1 MVTDVADIV
10 PSEESG
16 RVSPP
21 LRSLRDMPGP
31 TGNPI
36 VGMALEFRRG
46 VLPTLLRGFREFGDL
61 VAYRFGPALGPM
73 RQFGVAA
80 HHPDLVQQV
89 LTESERTY
97 GKDTLGFQTL
107 SDLLGR
113 GLLTTEGERWRRQ
126 RRTLAP
132 LFTPRRVAS
141 YADLMRDEADR
152 LIQESPPP
160 TSAPARRNAAPAH
173 AGGPV
178 DLHALMMRY
187 TLRVVGRALFGEDVD
202 EAVPA
207 LRTLVPLAGR
217 LTQQRTLQFVRFPL
231 AWPTPRNRRM
241 RTVRTRQ
248 YEIVD
253 RILARHTSTAN
264 AADDLVTRLQAARD
278 PETGAPL
285 SVDEIR
291 DQVLVFLLAGHE
303 TTAGALTFTLHLL
316 GRDPEL
322 QEKALGDNQ
331 LLRASLLE
339 GMRLFPPAYLT
350 ERITLG
356 DTVLGGYHLPRG
368 TLVVV
373 SPWVTH
379 RHPAYWPDP
388 DRFDPYRFVGE
399 HGRPRYAYFPFGG
412 GPRSCIGEHFAM
424 LEAEI
429 LLRSLLGRYRIE
441 STSADVEVAAY
452 VTLRPAGPVL
462 GRLHPR

>member
-1 MVTDVADIV
+1 MVTDIADTA
-10 PSEESG
+10 PPEESG
-16 RVSPP
+16 PVDPP
-21 LRSLRDMPGP
+21 LRSLLDMPGP
-31 TGNPI
+31 KGNPV

-46 VLPTLLRGFREFGDL
+46 VLPALLRGFREYGDL
-61 VAYRFGPALGPM
+61 VAYRFGPARGPM

-97 GKDTLGFQTL
+97 GKDTLGFQIL

-113 GLLTTEGERWRRQ
+113 GLLTTEGELWRRQ

-132 LFTPRRVAS
+132 LFTPRRVGH

-152 LIQESPPP
+152 VIRESPP
-160 TSAPARRNAAPAH
+160 AAGSGH
-173 AGGPV
+173 HESRV

-207 LRTLVPLAGR
+207 LRTLVPLGGR

-231 AWPTPRNRRM
+231 DWPTPRNRRM
-241 RTVRTRQ
+241 RTVRAKQ

-253 RILARHTSTAN
+253 RILARHTSAAGGIPAEN
-264 AADDLVTRLQAARD
+264 GADDLVTRLEAARD

-285 SVDEIR
+285 SAGEIR

-303 TTAGALTFTLHLL
+303 TTAGALTFSLHEL
-316 GRDPEL
+316 GRQPEL
-322 QEKALGDNQ
+322 QEKALDDDQ

-350 ERITLG
+350 ERITLA
-356 DTVLGGYHLPRG
+356 DTAIGGYHLPRR

-379 RHPAYWPDP
+379 RHPAYWPEP
-388 DRFDPYRFVGE
+388 DRFDPYRFVGA
-399 HGRPRYAYFPFGG
+399 HDRPRYAYFPFGG
-412 GPRSCIGEHFAM
+412 GPRSCIGEHFAL

-429 LLRSLLGRYRIE
+429 LLRSLLGRYRVE
-441 STSADVEVAAY
+441 SLDADVALAAH

-462 GRLHPR
+462 ARLHPR

>member
-1 MVTDVADIV
+1 
-10 PSEESG
+10 
-16 RVSPP
+16 
-21 LRSLRDMPGP
+21 MPGP
-31 TGNPI
+31 KGNPF

-46 VLPTLLRGFREFGDL
+46 VLPTLLRGFHEYGDL
-61 VAYRFGPALGPM
+61 VAYRFGPARGPM

-97 GKDTLGFQTL
+97 GKDTLGFQIL

-113 GLLTTEGERWRRQ
+113 GLLTTEGELWRRQ

-132 LFTPRRVAS
+132 LFTPRRVAH

-152 LIQESPPP
+152 LVRESPP
-160 TSAPARRNAAPAH
+160 TADPAGRATGPRD
-173 AGGPV
+173 GGQH

-202 EAVPA
+202 EAIPA
-207 LRTLVPLAGR
+207 LRTLVPLGGR

-231 AWPTPRNRRM
+231 GWPTPRNRRM
-241 RTVRTRQ
+241 RTVRAAQ

-253 RILARHTSTAN
+253 RILARHTSAAN
-264 AADDLVTRLQAARD
+264 TTDDLVTRLQAARD
-278 PETGAPL
+278 PDTGAPL
-285 SVDEIR
+285 SAGEIR

-316 GRDPEL
+316 GRHPEL
-322 QEKALGDNQ
+322 QEKAVGDDQ

-350 ERITLG
+350 ERITLA
-356 DTVLGGYHLPRG
+356 DTAIGGFDVPRG

-379 RHPAYWPDP
+379 RHPAYWPEP
-388 DRFDPYRFVGE
+388 ERFDPYRFVGE
-399 HGRPRYAYFPFGG
+399 HDRPRYAYFPFGG

-429 LLRSLLGRYRIE
+429 LLRSLLNRYRVE
-441 STSADVEVAAY
+441 SLGTDVELAAH

-462 GRLHPR
+462 ARLHSR

>member
-1 MVTDVADIV
+1 VTDIADTA
-10 PSEESG
+10 PPEESG
-16 RVSPP
+16 RVGPP
-21 LRSLRDMPGP
+21 PRSLLDMPGP
-31 TGNPI
+31 KGNPV

-46 VLPTLLRGFREFGDL
+46 VLPTLLRGFREYGDL
-61 VAYRFGPALGPM
+61 VAYRFGPARGPM

-97 GKDTLGFQTL
+97 GKDTLGFQIL

-113 GLLTTEGERWRRQ
+113 GLLTTEGELWRRQ

-132 LFTPRRVAS
+132 LFTPRRVAQ

-152 LIQESPPP
+152 LVAESPPAAGP
-160 TSAPARRNAAPAH
+160 ADRASGSAH
-173 AGGPV
+173 GGGQV

-202 EAVPA
+202 EAIPA
-207 LRTLVPLAGR
+207 LRRLVPLGGR

-231 AWPTPRNRRM
+231 DWPTPRNRRI
-241 RTVRTRQ
+241 RTLRAAQ
-248 YEIVD
+248 YGIVD
-253 RILARHTSTAN
+253 GILARHMSAAN
-264 AADDLVTRLQAARD
+264 GADDLVTRLQAARD
-278 PETGAPL
+278 PETGARL
-285 SVDEIR
+285 SAGEIR

-316 GRDPEL
+316 GRHPEL
-322 QEKALGDNQ
+322 QETALGDDQ
-331 LLRASLLE
+331 LLHASLLE

-350 ERITLG
+350 ERVTLA
-356 DTVLGGYHLPRG
+356 DTAIGRYHVPRG

-379 RHPAYWPDP
+379 RHPAYWPEP
-388 DRFDPYRFVGE
+388 ERFDPYRFVGE
-399 HGRPRYAYFPFGG
+399 HDRPRYAYFPFGG

-429 LLRSLLGRYRIE
+429 LLRSLLGRDRVE
-441 STSADVEVAAY
+441 SLDPDVKVAAH
-452 VTLRPAGPVL
+452 VTLRPAGPVFA
-462 GRLHPR
+462 RLHPR